1 MEKVYQINEN
11 YSDERNELY
20 NKRALGVFTSE
31 HEANSIVAKFE
42 KESTDKLKVLNLKLK
57 EYEEDESK
65 LFMNPNAEYRYLSEE
80 YLQIDDEAQEL
91 RNTSY
96 SIEEIILNQLNK

>member
-1 MEKVYQINEN
+1 
-11 YSDERNELY
+11 
-20 NKRALGVFTSE
+20 
-31 HEANSIVAKFE
+31 
-42 KESTDKLKVLNLKLK
+42 
-57 EYEEDESK
+57 
-65 LFMNPNAEYRYLSEE
+65 MNPNAEYRYLSEE